1 MKQNDLTFNE
11 YNKNDFSKYI
21 KQIVEITSFIYI
33 KTVLEVLS
41 IMHNYDK
48 ITFKTLWQKLDK

>member
-1 MKQNDLTFNE
+1 MKQNDLSFNE
-11 YNKNDFSKYI
+11 YNKNGFSKYI